1 MLLPEGFDSKLGR
14 FELLLV
20 VRGELGL
27 DVLGGFSELFANGG
41 EPEEKSVDG
50 SSWVREVNH
59 NADYYVSAG
68 EGIAVQG
75 CLK

>member
-1 MLLPEGFDSKLGR
+1 MLLPQGLDSELGR

-27 DVLGGFSELFANGG
+27 NVLGGFGELFANGG
-41 EPEEKSVDG
+41 EPEEKGVHG

-59 NADYYVSAG
+59 DADYNVSAG

>member
-1 MLLPEGFDSKLGR
+1 MLLPEGFDSELGR

-20 VRGELGL
+20 VRGEFGL
-27 DVLGGFSELFANGG
+27 DVLGGFSELFTNGG
-41 EPEEKSVDG
+41 EPEEKSVHG

-59 NADYYVSAG
+59 DADYNVSTG
-68 EGIAVQG
+68 KGVAVQG

>member
-1 MLLPEGFDSKLGR
+1 MLLPEGFDLELCR

-20 VRGELGL
+20 VRREFGL
-27 DVLGGFSELFANGG
+27 DVLGGLSQLLTDSR
-41 EPEEKSVDG
+41 EPEEKGVHG
-50 SSWVREVNH
+50 SSWVCEVNH
-59 NADYYVSAG
+59 NADYDVTAG

>member
-14 FELLLV
+14 FELLLM

-27 DVLGGFSELFANGG
+27 DVLGGLSELFTDSR
-41 EPEEKSVDG
+41 EPEEKGVDG
-50 SSWVREVNH
+50 GSWVREVNH
-59 NADYYVSAG
+59 DADYYVTAG
-68 EGIAVQG
+68 KGVAVQG

>member
-1 MLLPEGFDSKLGR
+1 MLLPEGFDSELGR

-27 DVLGGFSELFANGG
+27 DVLGGFSELLTDSG
-41 EPEEKSVDG
+41 EPEEKGVDG

-59 NADYYVSAG
+59 NTDNYVTTG
-68 EGIAVQG
+68 KGVAVQG

>member
-1 MLLPEGFDSKLGR
+1 MLLPEGFDSELGR

-20 VRGELGL
+20 VRRELGL

-41 EPEEKSVDG
+41 EPEEKGVNG
-50 SSWVREVNH
+50 SSWVRKVNH
-59 NADYYVSAG
+59 NADYYVTTG
-68 EGIAVQG
+68 KGIAVQG